1 MANPLRAPRLA
12 SFGAA
17 LFAVAPFLT
26 AVGQASEMKSIDV
39 EGTSFVVTLSDG
51 RVLRSRD
58 LVGATLNIVTG
69 GGGTLRLRIDA
80 VEPDPGDVA
89 RSASASNEV
98 LLHSFSYQTLGGDW
112 RNLCEPGPDGRQQ
125 GFPIAGRARG
135 DATFEFAGT
144 GVFELTC
151 TAGAQGKCVRFG
163 YHPWERAADGSSRL
177 NLYNACI
184 RLVRA
189 DYSGDGRGTTRN
201 GQQIDIYDFAQIQ
214 SKAND
219 PAHEFEAGWSPEGA
233 VCVRRVRVKENAS
246 LAELEARVPRLKGR
260 TGEICT
266 EEFARGAGALLFN
279 RSPP

>member
-1 MANPLRAPRLA
+1 MANALRASRLA
-12 SFGAA
+12 SLGAA
-17 LFAVAPFLT
+17 LFVVTPFLN
-26 AVGQASEMKSIDV
+26 AAGQAAEMKSINV
-39 EGTSFVVTLSDG
+39 EGASFVVVLSDG

-58 LVGATLNIVTG
+58 LIGATLNIVTG

-98 LLHSFSYQTLGGDW
+98 LLHSFSFQTPDGDW
-112 RNLCEPGPDGRQQ
+112 RNPCEAGPDGRRQ
-125 GFPIAGRARG
+125 GFPIAGRERG
-135 DATFEFAGT
+135 DATFEPAEP

-163 YHPWERAADGSSRL
+163 YHPWERNADGSSRL

-184 RLVRA
+184 RMVRA

-214 SKAND
+214 PKADD

-233 VCVRRVRVKENAS
+233 VCVRHVRVKENAN
-246 LAELEARVPRLKGR
+246 LAELEASVPRLKGR

-266 EEFARGAGALLFN
+266 EEFARGGGALLYN